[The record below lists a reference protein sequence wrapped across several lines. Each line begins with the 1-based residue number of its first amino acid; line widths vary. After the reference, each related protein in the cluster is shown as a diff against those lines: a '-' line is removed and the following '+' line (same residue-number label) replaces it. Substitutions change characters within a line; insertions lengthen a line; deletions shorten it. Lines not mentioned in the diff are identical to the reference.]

1 MAGSSKR
8 FLKLSEGFE
17 TCGGERR
24 ASPAGVS
31 SSAVSLL
38 RIMNGIRREYM
49 YTQTANVKSII
60 LKNGANSADCSKI
73 APYMFSAS
81 VH

>member
-8 FLKLSEGFE
+8 FFKLSEGFA

-49 YTQTANVKSII
+49 YTHTASVKSIM
-60 LKNGANSADCSKI
+60 LKNGANIADCSKV
-73 APYMFSAS
+73 AP
-81 VH
+81 